1 MQMRPDFYAK
11 PPPGLPAQRLDA
23 AGAAHVDLSAVLALA
38 LPLIANSAV
47 QVVLNLTDVWFI
59 GHISMQALAAVGA
72 VQWLILVFVM
82 LLGGVAMAVQ
92 PLVAQAYGARRY
104 PRAAQATWTA
114 LWGILFAVPLFLVVG
129 AAGRWFLAPFGFSD
143 EIVDLA
149 NSFWLPRLD
158 GAPCGMALWAML
170 SFFNGIGRSRI
181 TALISAITALA
192 NVPLNA
198 IFIFVLGW
206 GVTGSGIATAVA
218 QALGFAVA
226 VVIYLR
232 PEFRQTYRTHLTWR
246 PHARR
251 IWAQLKLG
259 FPTGLLPAAD
269 LIGAA
274 IFQMMQVRLST
285 IDGATTQIVM
295 MLTSIAYMPGFG
307 IAQAGTTLVGQ
318 SIGAGDRAWARR
330 VGTYVILLAACYMGG
345 AGVLIAL
352 GGSWLL
358 PVFLSTDDVQAA
370 AILALGTR
378 ILWLAAA
385 YQFFDGLNLGSAL
398 CLRGAGDM
406 AVPAAIVLGVCWFIF
421 LPVAHALTFAPG
433 QGWFGFLPQAGFGAV
448 GGWSAM
454 VLYVLL
460 LGVTLFV
467 RWRSAAW
474 QAIRIYP

>member
-1 MQMRPDFYAK
+1 METRLEFHST

-72 VQWLILVFVM
+72 VQWLVLVFVM

-92 PLVAQAYGARRY
+92 PRVAQAYGARRY
-104 PRAAQATWTA
+104 RRASQAAWTA
-114 LWGILFAVPLFLVVG
+114 LWGILWAVPLFLAVG
-129 AAGRWFLAPFGFSD
+129 AAGRWVLAPFGFSA
-143 EIVDLA
+143 EIVALA

-158 GAPCGMALWAML
+158 GAPFGMALWAVL

-206 GVTGSGIATAVA
+206 GVAGSGLATAVA

-226 VVIYLR
+226 LVIFLR
-232 PEFRQTYRTHLTWR
+232 REFRQRYRTHLTWW

-251 IWAQLKLG
+251 IWGQLKLG

-307 IAQAGTTLVGQ
+307 IALAGTTLVGQ

-330 VGTYVILLAACYMGG
+330 IGTYVILLAAFYMGG
-345 AGVLIAL
+345 AGLLIAL
-352 GGSWLL
+352 GGPWLL
-358 PVFLSTDDVQAA
+358 PVFLSSEDVQAA
-370 AILALGTR
+370 PILALGTR

-385 YQFFDGLNLGSAL
+385 YQFFDGLNFGSAL
-398 CLRGAGDM
+398 CLRGAGDV
-406 AVPAAIVLGVCWFIF
+406 AVPAAIVLGVCWFVF

-433 QGWFGFLPQAGFGAV
+433 QGWFGFLPQEGWGAV
-448 GGWSAM
+448 GGWRAM

-460 LGVTLFV
+460 LGIILFV

-474 QAIRIYP
+474 QAIRI

>member
-1 MQMRPDFYAK
+1 MESQPAFRSAQAR
-11 PPPGLPAQRLDA
+11 GLPAQRIDA
-23 AGAAHVDLSAVLALA
+23 CGAAHVDLSAVLALA

-72 VQWLILVFVM
+72 VQWLVLVFVM

-92 PLVAQAYGARRY
+92 PLVAQAYGGRRY
-104 PRAAQATWTA
+104 VRASQATWTA
-114 LWGILFAVPLFLVVG
+114 LWGIAFAVPLFLAVG
-129 AAGRWFLAPFGFSD
+129 ASGRWLLAPFGFSAQ
-143 EIVDLA
+143 IVDLA
-149 NSFWLPRLD
+149 SSFWLPRLG
-158 GAPCGMALWAML
+158 GAPAGMALWAVL
-170 SFFNGIGRSRI
+170 SFFNGIGRSRV
-181 TALISAITALA
+181 TALISAITAVA

-198 IFIFVLGW
+198 IFIFTLGW
-206 GVTGSGIATAVA
+206 GVAGSGIATTVA
-218 QALGFAVA
+218 QAIGFAA
-226 VVIYLR
+226 ALCIFLR
-232 PEFRQTYRTHLTWR
+232 PQFRRRYRTHLTWR

-251 IWAQLKLG
+251 IWGQLKLG

-295 MLTSIAYMPGFG
+295 MMTSIAYMPGFG
-307 IAQAGTTLVGQ
+307 IALAGTTLVGQ
-318 SIGAGDRAWARR
+318 SIGAGDRAWAKRIGTR
-330 VGTYVILLAACYMGG
+330 VIMLAAFYMGG
-345 AGVLIAL
+345 AGLLIAL
-352 GGSWLL
+352 GGPWLL
-358 PVFLSTDDVQAA
+358 PVFLSTQDVQAGP
-370 AILALGTR
+370 ILVLGTR

-398 CLRGAGDM
+398 CLRGAGDV
-406 AVPAAIVLGVCWFIF
+406 AVPAVLVLGVCWLVF

-433 QGWFGFLPQAGFGAV
+433 QGWFELLPQEGWGAV
-448 GGWSAM
+448 GGWTAM

-460 LGVTLFV
+460 LGTILFV

-474 QAIRIYP
+474 QAIRL